1 MPTSTSVATARPAP
15 EAWRP
20 RWWNRS
26 WGGSVIYEYDW
37 FDWLIRLAFFV
48 LGLLIGF
55 VAWHG
60 LHLSVSF

>member
-1 MPTSTSVATARPAP
+1 
-15 EAWRP
+15 
-20 RWWNRS
+20 
-26 WGGSVIYEYDW
+26 VIYEYDW